1 MTEFG
6 PCYILSPVAPEAWQ
20 PQITGPSRRLI
31 LDDVNMNYGSQIAQ
45 HVHDFNYSVSK
56 TATLQTPVLQWHRLI
71 CEDLD
76 SLVRFRLCLR
86 VHCFAERAAIIPKKL
101 ASPISHFSFQ

>member
-6 PCYILSPVAPEAWQ
+6 PCYILSTVAPEAWQ

-45 HVHDFNYSVSK
+45 HV
-56 TATLQTPVLQWHRLI
+56 LTPVFRKRLQR
-71 CEDLD
+71 CKTPFYSGTD
-76 SLVRFRLCLR
+76 
-86 VHCFAERAAIIPKKL
+86 
-101 ASPISHFSFQ
+101 